1 MTRCGLSGLLAAA
14 LLLPGAA
21 DAQWKRYHMERGNS
35 SYDAREYEEA
45 EEHYRA
51 SIGTERALPQA
62 DFNIGNSRYRRGQY
76 DAAINA
82 FGASAEG
89 PLSVEER
96 AWAHYNAGNAHL
108 KAGRL
113 EEAVRS
119 YARSLRERPDD
130 QDAKYNLSY
139 ALEKLRRQQQ
149 QQNQKQDKD
158 QQQQQQQNQQQQP
171 QDQQQ
176 DKQKEQQQQQ
186 QQQQQQPQQQ
196 QRRMAQADAERIL
209 EVLKNNEK
217 EVQKKLR
224 KRPASRVRVEKDW

>member
-1 MTRCGLSGLLAAA
+1 MTRYGISGLLAAA

-21 DAQWKRYHMERGNS
+21 DGQWKRYHMERGNS
-35 SYDAREYEEA
+35 SYGAKEYEEA

-51 SIGTERALPQA
+51 SVGTERALPQA

-96 AWAHYNAGNAHL
+96 AGAYYNAGNAHL

-113 EEAVRS
+113 EEAVRA
-119 YARSLRERPDD
+119 YARSLKERPDD

-149 QQNQKQDKD
+149 QQQQQQQDQKQDKD
-158 QQQQQQQNQQQQP
+158 QQQQQQDPQQQP
-171 QDQQQ
+171 QDQRQ
-176 DKQKEQQQQQ
+176 DKQDEQ

>member
-1 MTRCGLSGLLAAA
+1 MTRYGLSGLLAAA

-21 DAQWKRYHMERGNS
+21 DGQWKRYHMERGNS
-35 SYDAREYEEA
+35 SYDAKEYEEA

-89 PLSVEER
+89 PLSVEEK
-96 AWAHYNAGNAHL
+96 AWAYYNAGNAHL

-149 QQNQKQDKD
+149 QQQQDQKQDKD
-158 QQQQQQQNQQQQP
+158 QQQQQNRQQQP
-171 QDQQQ
+171 RDQRQ
-176 DKQKEQQQQQ
+176 DKQNEQ